1 MNPVLRHLPFA
12 ALGSSATHQ
21 RFLDD
26 DPRLAAHLGTRAR
39 TVEEFLARAPRG
51 AQRLVPAAEL
61 SAALVAYAERH
72 GAPEASLANARL
84 LAQPD
89 THVIVTGQQPGLL
102 GGPLFSLHKAATAV
116 RLCREIARVPGA
128 PRVVPL
134 FWNHTDDHDLD
145 EANRLFLPNAAQEL
159 QRFRLELEHHGE
171 ALRHVRAGSDMQRLL
186 AEVEPLLQQTEFR
199 EWALGC
205 FRPRGVD
212 EPLGAGFAR
221 MLFEVFGSEGL
232 VVIEARDLPRRAF
245 DVLGT
250 FWSRAGEVRTC
261 VRAQCDQLRR
271 DGLDVTIDP
280 ESTLM
285 FRLEQGRRVAL
296 ADGESI
302 GDVTQASPG
311 ALLRPVWQ
319 DAVLP
324 TLGFV
329 AGPGELGYL
338 SVVGAVYRLLG
349 VAMPVLVPRA
359 SLTLVEPSLQR
370 LLQKFALDLTDLEA
384 GPEALAARLQG
395 PASSSALETAIDEAV
410 AALTGRL
417 DALAPDLARL
427 DPSLTG
433 ALERARDKA
442 RDEAAKLTAR
452 VRKVREE
459 REGTGQRQLRRL
471 CSVLRP
477 RGRLQERVLPGIGC
491 MLTHGPAIGPI
502 LTAAADPFATTHG
515 VLEL

>member
-12 ALGSSATHQ
+12 ALGSSTTHQ

-26 DPRLAAHLGTRAR
+26 DVRLTAHLGARAR
-39 TVEEFLARAPRG
+39 TVAEFLARAPRG

-72 GAPEASLANARL
+72 GAPEAALANARL

-116 RLCREIARVPGA
+116 RLCREIAKVPGA

-145 EANRLFLPNAAQEL
+145 EANRLFLPNSAHEL
-159 QRFRLELEHHGE
+159 QRFRLELAHHGE
-171 ALRHVRAGSDMQRLL
+171 ALRHVAAGTAMERLL
-186 AEVEPLLQQTEFR
+186 AEVETLLPQTEFR

-205 FRPRGVD
+205 FRPRSPD

-221 MLFEVFGSEGL
+221 MLFEVFGGEGL

-250 FWSRAGEVRTC
+250 FWSRAGEVRNC

-271 DGLDVTIDP
+271 EGLDVTIDA

-296 ADGESI
+296 ADGEPV

-338 SVVGAVYRLLG
+338 SVVGAVYRLLDT
-349 VAMPVLVPRA
+349 AMPVLVPRA

-370 LLQKFALDLTDLEA
+370 LLQKFALDLADLEA
-384 GPEALAARLQG
+384 GPEALAARMQG
-395 PASSSALETAIDEAV
+395 ESGGALETAIDEAV
-410 AALTGRL
+410 AALTTRL
-417 DALAPDLARL
+417 DALAPELARL

-442 RDEAAKLTAR
+442 RDEVQKLTAR

-477 RGRLQERVLPGIGC
+477 RGRLQERVLPAISC

-502 LTAAADPFATTHG
+502 LTGAADPFATTHG

>member
-1 MNPVLRHLPFA
+1 MNPVLRQLPFA

-26 DPRLAAHLGTRAR
+26 DPRLAAHLGVRAR
-39 TVEEFLARAPRG
+39 NVSEFLARAPRG

-72 GAPEASLANARL
+72 GAPEAALANARL

-89 THVIVTGQQPGLL
+89 TFVIVTGQQPGLL

-145 EANRLFLPNAAQEL
+145 EANRLFLPNAAYEL

-171 ALRHVRAGSDMQRLL
+171 ALRHVHAGAAMERLL
-186 AEVEPLLQQTEFR
+186 AEVAPLLPQTEFR
-199 EWALGC
+199 DWALGC
-205 FRPRGVD
+205 FRPRSAD

-221 MLFEVFGSEGL
+221 MLFEVFGNEGL

-245 DVLGT
+245 DVLGA
-250 FWSRAGEVRTC
+250 FWSRVSEVRSS
-261 VRAQCDQLRR
+261 VRAQCEQLRR
-271 DGLDVTIDP
+271 EGLDVTIEP

-296 ADGESI
+296 GDGEI
-302 GDVTQASPG
+302 LGDVTQASPG

-338 SVVGAVYRLLG
+338 SVVGAVYRLLQ

-370 LLQKFALDLTDLEA
+370 LLQKFALDLPELGE
-384 GPEALAARLQG
+384 GPEALAARQQG
-395 PASSSALETAIDEAV
+395 ESSSGLETAIDEAV

-442 RDEAAKLTAR
+442 RDEVQKLTAR

-471 CSVLRP
+471 CSMLRP
-477 RGRLQERVLPGIGC
+477 RGRLQERVLPAISC

-502 LTAAADPFATTHG
+502 LTGAADPFATTHG